1 MKMKKIWANLAVS
14 DLKRTTKFYTELD
27 FKYNGASDD
36 LTSFS
41 IGEDEFVI
49 NFFIND
55 KLKAALK
62 GELANIQHGNE
73 VLFTLGA
80 QSKAD
85 VDQWEKEV
93 KGAGGKIISTPAEF
107 GEGYYGFDFADP
119 DGHRF
124 NVFYMEGF
132 N

>member
-1 MKMKKIWANLAVS
+1 MKTKKIWANLAVS
-14 DLKRTTKFYTELD
+14 DLERTTKFYAELG
-27 FKYNGASDD
+27 FKHNGASAD

-41 IGEDEFVI
+41 IGDDNFVI
-49 NFFIND
+49 NFFIKD

-62 GELANIQHGNE
+62 GELANMQHGNE

-80 QSKAD
+80 QSKAE

-93 KGAGGKIISTPAEF
+93 KGAGGKIISAPEEF

-124 NVFYMEGF
+124 NAFYMEGF